1 MKRTFKL
8 TAEGKDDAR
17 VRDKVRHEI
26 NKYVKR
32 ERRKELPEDGL
43 RWDMRC
49 TLGVS
54 EATAQAVDL
63 KALGAAID
71 KLAEEGNATAFVS
84 IKAELVKRSPRPTAS
99 G

>member
-32 ERRKELPEDGL
+32 ERRKELPEGGL

-49 TLGVS
+49 ALGVS
-54 EATAQAVDL
+54 EATAQGVEL

-71 KLAEEGNATAFVS
+71 NLAEDGSPTAFVS
-84 IKAELVKRSPRPTAS
+84 IKAELVKRSPRPT